1 MLIIKSDNNDN
12 KNIVIRKNDKSNE
25 DDMIH

>member
-12 KNIVIRKNDKSNE
+12 KNIVIRKNDKNKE
-25 DDMIH
+25 DNMIH